1 MLRCWSSTLY
11 INQFRIIPGSFQE
24 AHLSYTVVNQDDLQN
39 NGSTAEFEG
48 YLHGDTD
55 VSFILVDMQ
64 PGESVR
70 LHKHPYKEIFIV
82 QEGVATYVVG
92 TATLEAQ
99 AGQIIIAPAD
109 TPHKFVNSGEGP
121 LRQVDIHL
129 SKRFI
134 TEWLED

>member
-1 MLRCWSSTLY
+1 VNY
-11 INQFRIIPGSFQE
+11 I
-24 AHLSYTVVNQDDLQN
+24 VVNKDELEN
-39 NGSTAEFEG
+39 SGNTSEFEG

-64 PGESVR
+64 PGEGVR
-70 LHKHPYKEIFIV
+70 LHKHPYQEIFII

-92 TATLEAQ
+92 TTTLEAQ

-109 TPHKFVNSGEGP
+109 TPHKFVNSGAGK

-129 SKRFI
+129 NKRFI
-134 TEWLED
+134 TQWLEE